1 MQVFFKRLIRTLFI
15 SITCIPIALADQ
27 AQSAAVNFGGIQ
39 LLADEASYFGFQAG
53 AFDFNDDDRSA
64 VIYAE
69 YRSGKKLFFIGP
81 AAGIM
86 VNADGG
92 VFGYGGIYAD
102 FKYRNWILTP
112 LVSIGGYAQRG
123 SKDLGGI
130 FQFRSSITLAYQ
142 FDQGARLGV
151 RLAHISNAH
160 IYPNNP
166 GENEL
171 LLTYS
176 FPLPF

>member
-1 MQVFFKRLIRTLFI
+1 MLAFLKRFIKIILLSSAWI
-15 SITCIPIALADQ
+15 SIAIADNT
-27 AQSAAVNFGGIQ
+27 QSTALNFGGIQ
-39 LLADEASYFGFQAG
+39 LLANESSYFSLQAG
-53 AFDFNDDDRSA
+53 AFDFMDKDRSG
-64 VIYAE
+64 VFYPE

-86 VNADGG
+86 INTDGG
-92 VFGYGGIYAD
+92 IFGYGGIYAD
-102 FKYRNWILTP
+102 IKYRHWTLTP
-112 LVSIGGYAQRG
+112 LVSAGGYYQRG

-142 FDQGARLGV
+142 FDQGARLGL

-160 IYPNNP
+160 IYNNNP

-171 LLTYS
+171 LLTYE